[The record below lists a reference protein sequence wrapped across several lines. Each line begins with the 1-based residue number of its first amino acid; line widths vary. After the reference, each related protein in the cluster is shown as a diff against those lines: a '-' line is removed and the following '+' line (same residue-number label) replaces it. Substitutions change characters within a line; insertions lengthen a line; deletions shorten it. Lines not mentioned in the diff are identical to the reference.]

1 MIPNFYEAGNT
12 ILLWAEFTNEIGS
25 PQDPSSAPI
34 VTIYN
39 KNFQIIGVPLT
50 ATKEDVGKYSVAYE
64 IPFSDSRQTYYY
76 EFKGNINGSIA
87 LNRGQFI
94 SEFYVDEVS

>member
-12 ILLWAEFTNEIGS
+12 ILLFATFANEIGT
-25 PQDPSSAPI
+25 PQDPSELPI

-39 KNFQIIGVPLT
+39 KAFQIVDVPMT
-50 ATKEDVGKYSVAYE
+50 AKKEDVGKYSVAYE
-64 IPFSDSRQTYYY
+64 IPFSDTRQIYYY
-76 EFKGNINGSIA
+76 EFKGIIEGSIA